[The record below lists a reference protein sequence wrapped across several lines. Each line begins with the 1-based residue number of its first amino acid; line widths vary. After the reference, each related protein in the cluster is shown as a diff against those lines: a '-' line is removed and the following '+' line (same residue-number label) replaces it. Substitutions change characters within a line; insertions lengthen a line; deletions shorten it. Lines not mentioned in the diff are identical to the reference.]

1 MSTKKKEATKEVLDS
16 VDYQLLIQLQSD
28 ARISNSALSEHV
40 NLSETPCWRRWKRLE
55 AEGYIEEYR
64 TVLNRKK
71 LGFGVVVFTQVSFSS
86 HDPKLT
92 DRFEQ
97 LVNDFD
103 WVQMCH
109 CVTGSNDYLL
119 QLVAR
124 DMEEFS
130 DRITQIRRIPG
141 VNAIQSHIS
150 VKEIKSSSPLPIG
163 YSF

>member
-1 MSTKKKEATKEVLDS
+1 MSLKKKESSTDLLDN
-16 VDYQLLIQLQSD
+16 VDYLLLNQLQSD
-28 ARISNSALSEHV
+28 ARISNSALSQHV
-40 NLSETPCWRRWKRLE
+40 NLSETPCWRRWKKLE
-55 AEGYIEEYR
+55 SEGYIEEYR

-86 HDPKLT
+86 HDLELT

-97 LVNDFD
+97 LVNEFA

-119 QLVAR
+119 KLVAR
-124 DMEEFS
+124 DMDEFS

-150 VKEIKSSSPLPIG
+150 VKEIKSNSSLPID
-163 YSF
+163 YSI